1 MGKQS
6 QMFDGIITLFQQF
19 KFEMQLAFSLNLTL
33 YNLIFCTL
41 QYINF

>member
-6 QMFDGIITLFQQF
+6 QVFDGIITLFQQ
-19 KFEMQLAFSLNLTL
+19 ELAFSLNLTL

-41 QYINF
+41 QYINFYIVF